1 MNGGGDRKKTMRPI
15 KVAGHPHG
23 ALAAD
28 SIRMQQ
34 TIGPLSPLRASRSQ
48 QAGGG
53 SAASFCTARWRALFQ
68 LCSQGRHTALRLRS
82 GARPNPSS
90 IIGSGT
96 HCPAQPPSC
105 ACCHPLETRKCRSR
119 AVGRASSFTIFSF
132 TSELWHCYCLAWLAV
147 NDPPPAPALIALQKP
162 LRL

>member
-1 MNGGGDRKKTMRPI
+1 MQAIRTERSLQIPSGCSRQSAHYPRCVRP
-15 KVAGHPHG
+15 AASRQEEG
-23 ALAAD
+23 ALPASA
-28 SIRMQQ
+28 QQ
-34 TIGPLSPLRASRSQ
+34 DGGLCFSSAPRA
-48 QAGGG
+48 
-53 SAASFCTARWRALFQ
+53 
-68 LCSQGRHTALRLRS
+68 RHTALRLRS